1 MEGVNADAPIDTTM
15 VAPQLPQD
23 ESIEWVLKT
32 EQFAEVPS
40 APKLPP
46 VGGWKKAIFLR
57 LLAVIIIGSGL
68 FISREG
74 ATIVIFLFIIVVPF
88 ERLFP
93 RQKHQGF
100 KRPHLDLDI
109 GYAMAAPFLNIVALT
124 VGIFIGVVSL
134 AWIPGLLIT
143 PYVAM
148 IPSPYKLI
156 AGILLFDMTTYWA
169 HRFYHEVPILWKFHS
184 IHHSTEHMDWV
195 SGFRAHPFDGT
206 LIVPAVVFLIAAGFE
221 TEQVGFLAVFQIVF
235 GLFLHAN
242 VRFRFKI
249 FDRFI
254 MTPEFHHWHH
264 SNEEDAIWSNYSTFL
279 PLWDM
284 LFGTYFMPKGKRRPK
299 IYGVDELVPMTMA
312 EQLKYPFEGV
322 ENPFTFLRHPL
333 RALWYPIRHPL
344 RSIGRSLRFSGRMIK
359 GYLGIAKL
367 MFRSATRPWGEK
379 FPNAARH
386 IDRPA
391 GYSRKN
397 KVTADM
403 IEPAEI

>member
-1 MEGVNADAPIDTTM
+1 MDEENSSSPLNFDDVPAAPT
-15 VAPQLPQD
+15 
-23 ESIEWVLKT
+23 
-32 EQFAEVPS
+32 
-40 APKLPP
+40 LPP

-57 LLAVIIIGSGL
+57 LLATIIIGSGV
-68 FISREG
+68 FISLEG
-74 ATIVIFLFIIVVPF
+74 VTLVIFLFIVVVPF

-109 GYAMAAPFLNIVALT
+109 GYAMAAPFLNIIALT
-124 VGIFIGVVSL
+124 VGIFVGIVSL
-134 AWIPGLLIT
+134 AWIPGLLIA

-148 IPSPYKLI
+148 IPSQYKLI
-156 AGILLFDMTTYWA
+156 VGILLFDMTTYWA

-195 SGFRAHPFDGT
+195 SGFRGHPFDGT
-206 LIVPAVVFLIAAGFE
+206 LIVPAIFFLIAAGFPN
-221 TEQVGFLAVFQIVF
+221 EQVGFLAIFQIVF

-249 FDRFI
+249 FHRFI

-264 SNEEDAIWSNYSTFL
+264 SNEDDAIWSNYSTFL

-284 LFGTYFMPKGKRRPK
+284 LFGTYFMPKGDRRPQ

-312 EQLKYPFEGV
+312 EQLKYPFEGKK
-322 ENPFTFLRHPL
+322 NPLRFLRHPL
-333 RALWYPIRHPL
+333 RSIWSILRHPF
-344 RSIGRSLRFSGRMIK
+344 RSMGSGFKFTGRMIK
-359 GYLGIAKL
+359 GYLAIMKL

-379 FPNAARH
+379 YPNAARH
-386 IDRPA
+386 IERVD
-391 GYSRKN
+391 GYSRKSI
-397 KVTADM
+397 T
-403 IEPAEI
+403 IED

>member
-134 AWIPGLLIT
+134 AWIPGLLIA

-169 HRFYHEVPILWKFHS
+169 HRFYHEVPVLWKFHS

-397 KVTADM
+397 KVTADL

>member
-134 AWIPGLLIT
+134 AWIPGLLIA
-143 PYVAM
+143 PYVEM

-169 HRFYHEVPILWKFHS
+169 HRFYHEVPVLWKFHS

-386 IDRPA
+386 IDRPE

>member
-134 AWIPGLLIT
+134 AWIPGLLIA

-169 HRFYHEVPILWKFHS
+169 HRFYHEVPVLWKFHS

-206 LIVPAVVFLIAAGFE
+206 LIVPAIVFLLAAGFE
-221 TEQVGFLAVFQIVF
+221 TEQIGFLAIFQIVF

-397 KVTADM
+397 KVTADL